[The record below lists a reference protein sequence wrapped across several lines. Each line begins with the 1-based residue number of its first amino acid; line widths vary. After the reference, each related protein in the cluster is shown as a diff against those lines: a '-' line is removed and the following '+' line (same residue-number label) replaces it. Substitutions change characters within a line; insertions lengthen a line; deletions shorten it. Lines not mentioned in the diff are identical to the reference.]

1 MNKIH
6 LNRRQKTL
14 LNLVVGIL
22 LLVLLWVWEG
32 FPILTKGGMIRQ
44 AARENLFPSYEVLHE
59 EEGQYRYEYL
69 YLCSEGQFWELRYS
83 SKNSFQ
89 TELYPSVDGICVM
102 PGRREVGDLLAFG
115 ELGEAETAELELI
128 FPEFTYLYRGAR
140 EKDLIRFAL
149 PPETEDKNPT
159 RPQLDLQLDGVGDF
173 QTEYRY
179 VFRLYDENGTLI
191 QEVNSP

>member
-1 MNKIH
+1 MKKIH
-6 LNRRQKTL
+6 LNRRQKTV

-22 LLVLLWVWEG
+22 LLVLLWVWNG

-44 AARENLFPSYEVLHE
+44 AARENFFDSYEVLHE
-59 EEGQYRYEYL
+59 EEGKYRYQYL
-69 YLCSEGQFWELRYS
+69 YLCSEGQFWELRCS
-83 SKNSFQ
+83 GTNSF
-89 TELYPSVDGICVM
+89 TTTLYPSVDGICVM

-149 PPETEDKNPT
+149 PSLEEEQNPT
-159 RPQLDLQLDGVGDF
+159 RTALAQQLTGMGGF
-173 QTEYRY
+173 QEAYCYTL
-179 VFRLYDENGTLI
+179 RLYDKEGTLL

>member
-6 LNRRQKTL
+6 LNRRQKTV
-14 LNLVVGIL
+14 LNLVVGIF
-22 LLVLLWVWEG
+22 LLVFLWVWNG

-59 EEGQYRYEYL
+59 EQGQYNYQYL
-69 YLCSEGQFWELRYS
+69 HLCSEGQFWELRYS
-83 SKNSFQ
+83 GKNSFQ

-102 PGRREVGDLLAFG
+102 PGRREVGDLLTLG

-128 FPEFTYLYRGAR
+128 FPEFTYLYRGER

-149 PPETEDKNPT
+149 PSLAEEQNPT
-159 RPQLDLQLDGVGDF
+159 RTALARQLTGMGDF
-173 QTEYRY
+173 EQEYRY
-179 VFRLYDENGTLI
+179 VLRLYDENGTLI